1 MTLLAIDSSTHAGG
15 LALYDGN
22 RILYECIWIRPD
34 TRGADLVPGI
44 QSAFKHTGLRQS
56 DLKAIGIAIGPGSY
70 TGLRTS
76 LALAKGMVLAHGLTL
91 VAIPTLDII
100 AAGLPLQEKPLA
112 AVLQAGR
119 GRLAVGWYKEKK
131 GRWQNHGNP
140 ALMTSTALEES
151 INKPT
156 LICGELNEEDRRVLG
171 RKYKNAEIASPAQ
184 CVRRPALLAEL
195 AWARW
200 QAGEADE
207 IRGLAPI
214 YLQTSEAVPA
224 L

>member
-1 MTLLAIDSSTHAGG
+1 MMLLAIDSSTHVGG

-22 RILYECIWIRPD
+22 RVFYECIWTRPD
-34 TRGADLVPGI
+34 TRGADLAPGI

-76 LALAKGMVLAHGLTL
+76 LALAKGMVLANGLGL
-91 VAIPTLDII
+91 VAIPSLDII

-131 GRWQNHGNP
+131 GRWQSNGTS
-140 ALMTSTALEES
+140 ALMTATELEGA
-151 INKPT
+151 INRPT
-156 LICGELNEEDRRVLG
+156 LICGEVNEEDRRVLG

-184 CVRRPALLAEL
+184 SVRRPALLAEL
-195 AWARW
+195 AWTRW
-200 QAGEADE
+200 QAGEIDD
-207 IRGLAPI
+207 IKGLAPI
-214 YLQTSEAVPA
+214 YLQTREVVPA
-224 L
+224 

>member
-1 MTLLAIDSSTHAGG
+1 MTLLAIDSSTHVGG

-22 RILYECIWIRPD
+22 RVLYECIWTRPD
-34 TRGADLVPGI
+34 TRGADLAPGI
-44 QSAFKHTGLRQS
+44 QSAFKHTGLHQK
-56 DLKAIGIAIGPGSY
+56 DIKAIGIAIGPGSY

-76 LALAKGMVLAHGLTL
+76 LALAKGMVLAQGLAL
-91 VAIPTLDII
+91 IAIPTLDII
-100 AAGLPLQEKPLA
+100 VAGQPLQEKPLA

-119 GRLAVGWYKEKK
+119 GRLAVGWYTEKK
-131 GRWQNHGNP
+131 NRWQNKGNP
-140 ALMTSTALEES
+140 VLATAAELEEA

-156 LICGELNEEDRRVLG
+156 IICGELSEADRRALG

-200 QAGEADE
+200 QAGEIDD
-207 IRGLAPI
+207 IKGLAPI
-214 YLQTSEAVPA
+214 YLQTIESVAA
-224 L
+224 

>member
-1 MTLLAIDSSTHAGG
+1 MTLLAIDSSTHVGG

-22 RILYECIWIRPD
+22 GVLYECTWMRPD
-34 TRGADLVPGI
+34 TRGAGLAPGI
-44 QSAFKHTGLRQS
+44 QTAFERTGLNVN

-76 LALAKGMVLAHGLTL
+76 LALAKGMVLAQGLDL
-91 VAIPTLDII
+91 IAVPTLDIL
-100 AAGLPLQEKPLA
+100 AASQPLQDKPLA

-119 GRLAVGWYKEKK
+119 GRLAVGWYREKK
-131 GRWQNHGNP
+131 GRWLPDGKTT
-140 ALMTSTALEES
+140 LMTATELEEV

-156 LICGELNEEDRRVLG
+156 IICGELYEEERRILG
-171 RKYKNAEIASPAQ
+171 RKYKNAELATPAQ

-200 QAGEADE
+200 QAGDLDD
-207 IRGLAPI
+207 IIGFAPI
-214 YLQTSEAVPA
+214 YLRAGDVVPA
-224 L
+224 

>member
-1 MTLLAIDSSTHAGG
+1 MTLLAIDSSTHVGG

-22 RILYECIWIRPD
+22 RVQYESTWMRQD
-34 TRGADLVPGI
+34 TRGSDLAPGI
-44 QSAFKHTGLRQS
+44 QAAFKHTGLKVI

-76 LALAKGMVLAHGLTL
+76 LALAKGLVLTL
-91 VAIPTLDII
+91 GIDLIAIPTLDII
-100 AAGLPLQEKPLA
+100 ATSCPVQEKPLA

-119 GRLAVGWYKEKK
+119 GRLAVGWFKEKK
-131 GRWQNHGNP
+131 GQWQSSGKP
-140 ALMTSTALEES
+140 ELMSATELEER

-156 LICGELNEEDRRVLG
+156 LICGEVYEEERRILG

-184 CVRRPALLAEL
+184 CVRRPAVLAEL

-200 QAGEADE
+200 QAGERDE
-207 IRGLAPI
+207 IKGLAPI
-214 YLQTSEAVPA
+214 YLQASEAVPA
-224 L
+224 